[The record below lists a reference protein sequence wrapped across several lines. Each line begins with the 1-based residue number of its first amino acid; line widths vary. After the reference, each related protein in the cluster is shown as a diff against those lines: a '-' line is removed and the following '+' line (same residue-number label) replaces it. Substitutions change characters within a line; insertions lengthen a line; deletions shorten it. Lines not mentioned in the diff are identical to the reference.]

1 MEEIKVRDK
10 VRIRAEDNVV
20 GFQYEPSSS
29 KHLEPLKAEH
39 LKDKLGIVIPTP
51 VRLFPPGMSAIS
63 DDEVFVELD
72 NGWTVII
79 SKSHLTVVRS

>member
-1 MEEIKVRDK
+1 MEEIQVGDK
-10 VRIRAEDNVV
+10 VRILANDNVL
-20 GFQYEPSSS
+20 GYQYETGPS
-29 KHLEPLKAEH
+29 KHLDPLKSE

-63 DDEVFVELD
+63 DDEVFVKLY

-79 SKSHLTVVRS
+79 SKHFLSL